1 VVTPNRDRKLA
12 AKAKAYRLALAVSML
27 VVSVQALGAPRKW

>member
-1 VVTPNRDRKLA
+1 VVTSKRDRRLA

-27 VVSVQALGAPRKW
+27 AVSVQALGAPRKW